1 MTIGELA
8 DLEAKR
14 TPGTWRWDPD
24 AESIDAHHEGHVSSV
39 AYGVTKADHN
49 EGIEIEPHDAAV
61 ACAAVNALGPLLKLL
76 AKCERAAN
84 SEDEHAAMDDV
95 RDAVKQAR
103 KEIENAR

>member
-1 MTIGELA
+1 MTIGELF

-14 TPGTWRWDPD
+14 TPGEWRWSGGEIV
-24 AESIDAHHEGHVSSV
+24 AEHEAHVSTV
-39 AYGVTKADHN
+39 AFGPNDEATIVA
-49 EGIEIEPHDAAV
+49 EEHDMQL

-84 SEDEHAAMDDV
+84 SEDEHGAMDDV